1 MRTALLL
8 HSRVAGQRRPSGLL
22 DSIVSE
28 LSAGGYGVDPVAVDH
43 SSAATAAVA
52 KSVSEGISTVFA
64 LGGDGTVRDAATGLR
79 GSQVPLG
86 VLPAGTTNV
95 VARALGVC
103 LDPVRA
109 ARSLCRGR
117 EREIDVGLCG
127 GRPFLMQATV
137 GFDAS
142 LIANVRRP
150 LKRRLG
156 RAGIALQGLGH
167 WWGYELAPLDVSVDG
182 AVRQV
187 RQVAVCN
194 IPEYAG
200 GFRIAPEG
208 RVDDGWLDVV
218 LFTGRSRRSL
228 LLFYV
233 DLARGAHGRRR
244 DVSILRARSVE
255 LLGPPGAAVQI
266 DGDPVEAILPLRVE
280 LARERLRVLV
290 PAAA

>member
-8 HSRVAGQRRPSGLL
+8 HSLVAGQNRSSRLL
-22 DSIVSE
+22 DAIVSE
-28 LSAGGYGVDPVAVDH
+28 LSAGGYVVEPVAVDH
-43 SSAATAAVA
+43 SRAATAAVTR
-52 KSVSEGISTVFA
+52 SVSEGVSTVFA
-64 LGGDGTVRDAATGLR
+64 LGGDGTVRDAG
-79 GSQVPLG
+79 
-86 VLPAGTTNV
+86 
-95 VARALGVC
+95 
-103 LDPVRA
+103 
-109 ARSLCRGR
+109 SLCRGR
-117 EREIDVGLCG
+117 EREIDLGLCG

-142 LIANVRRP
+142 LIANVSRP

-156 RAGIALQGLGH
+156 RVGIALQGLGH
-167 WWGYELAPLDVSVDG
+167 WWGYELAPLDVSIDG
-182 AVRQV
+182 APRRV

-200 GFRIAPEG
+200 GFRIAPDG

-228 LLFYV
+228 LLFYL
-233 DLARGAHGRRR
+233 DLIRGVHGRRR

-255 LLGPPGAAVQI
+255 LLGPPEAAVQI
-266 DGDPVEAILPLRVE
+266 DGDPVEGTLPLRVE
-280 LARERLRVLV
+280 LAREKLRVLV